1 MNAMTSA
8 AMAVSPSAD
17 SPPPDARRWAVLALL
32 AVAELLGMSLWF
44 TASAVSGDLAARWD
58 LSEPRTGWL
67 ATAVNLGFV
76 AGTAV
81 AAVLNLADIV
91 RARLYFATAAAL
103 AAGANAAV
111 LVAPAFGEAVA
122 CRFAT
127 GFLLAGVYPPAI
139 KMAAT
144 WFRSARGLAVGTLVG
159 ALTVGKAAP
168 YLLDA
173 APDASPEAVVLG
185 ASAAAVAGAALIAL
199 FYRDGP
205 YSFVRSPFSWG
216 LVGKVARH
224 RETRLATAGYLGHM
238 WELYAMWAWI
248 PAFLAASAEAVEPM
262 AGGAEAAAG
271 TAAGLAGFGAVAVGG
286 LGCVWGGWAA
296 DRTSRERVV
305 VLAMAASGLCSLGIG
320 LLFGQAFALVAA
332 VALVWGFFVVADSAQ
347 FSAMVTETAPRD
359 AVGTAVTLQTCLGF
373 LLATVTIQVVPAI
386 ARATGWQW
394 AFPLLAL
401 GPAAGIVAIRRL
413 VRVRRTVGKPN
424 RSPGDSARNRPDARS
439 TS

>member
-1 MNAMTSA
+1 MTSA
-8 AMAVSPSAD
+8 KMAVSASDGLSAPG
-17 SPPPDARRWAVLALL
+17 SRRWAVLALL

-44 TASAVSGDLAARWD
+44 TASAVSEDLGARWG
-58 LSEPRTGWL
+58 LSQAQTGWL

-91 RARLYFATAAAL
+91 RARLYFAVAALL

-111 LVAPAFGEAVA
+111 LLAPAFGEAVA
-122 CRFAT
+122 WRFAT

-168 YLLDA
+168 YLLRA
-173 APDASPEAVVLG
+173 LPAASPETVVLG
-185 ASAAAVAGAALIAL
+185 ASFAAIAGAVLVGL

-205 YSFVRSPFSWG
+205 YPFSRSPFSWG
-216 LVGKVARH
+216 LVGKVVRH

-248 PAFLAASAEAVEPM
+248 PAFLAASAEVAAPGM
-262 AGGAEAAAG
+262 AGGATRGGAAAVG
-271 TAAGLAGFGAVAVGG
+271 GPAGPTGAFGAAVGLAGFGAVAAGG

-305 VLAMAASGLCSLGIG
+305 VLSMAASGFCALGIG
-320 LLFGQAFALVAA
+320 LLYGRAFPLVAA

-347 FSAMVTETAPRD
+347 FSTMVTETAPRD

-373 LLATVTIQVVPAI
+373 LLATVTIQAVPAI
-386 ARATGWQW
+386 AGAAGWQW
-394 AFPLLAL
+394 AFPVLAL
-401 GPAAGIVAIRRL
+401 GPAAGIAATGRLARLRRRAPAL
-413 VRVRRTVGKPN
+413 
-424 RSPGDSARNRPDARS
+424 SPAQP
-439 TS
+439 